1 MFSKYIQWKRK
12 PLTHLG
18 MDLSQL
24 WEGGALAKALRE
36 VLGDTVL
43 QHVERGEGR
52 GLV

>member
-24 WEGGALAKALRE
+24 WEGGAVAKAPRE
-36 VLGDTVL
+36 VLGDKVL
-43 QHVERGEGR
+43 QQVERGEGR